1 MASRKRTK
9 TNPAKPK
16 SRLLFLFVLLPVLL
30 LMMILVQQ
38 RQNLVQYAAGN
49 VLLDDNFEAY
59 SFDKWKEGTTNGN
72 WKNEFNGYGKVGI
85 ETDGTNVLYEKP
97 KAPVTT
103 NETHASLV
111 TTTRSFGD
119 LDLALRMKTIKQ
131 LRLPTPNPWET
142 AWVFWNYTDNTH
154 FYYLAL
160 KTNGWELGKEDPAYP
175 GSQRFLVTGSTPV
188 FQVGTWYNIRITQ
201 QNNIISV
208 FVNGNTLTSF
218 IDNEHPYL
226 TGKVGLYNEDAYV
239 HFDDILIQNFIQKPT
254 NIPSK

>member
-9 TNPAKPK
+9 TTSAKPK
-16 SRLLFLFVLLPVLL
+16 KPILLLVVLAPVLI

-38 RQNLVQYAAGN
+38 KQNIEQYAAGN

-59 SFDKWKEGTTNGN
+59 PFEKWREGTTNGN

-85 ETDGTNVLYEKP
+85 ERDKTNVLYEKP
-97 KAPVTT
+97 KAPITA

-111 TTTRSFGD
+111 TTTRSFGN
-119 LDLALRMKTIKQ
+119 LDLSLRMKTVKQ
-131 LRLPTPNPWET
+131 LRTPTPNPWET
-142 AWVFWNYTDNTH
+142 AWVFWDYTDNTH

-188 FQVGTWYNIRITQ
+188 FNVGTWYDIRITQ
-201 QNNIISV
+201 QDNIIKV

-218 IDNEHPYL
+218 IDNERPYL
-226 TGKVGLYNEDAYV
+226 TGKVGLYNEDAHV
-239 HFDDILIQNFIQKPT
+239 RFDNVLIQNFTELPT
-254 NIPSK
+254 SSK